1 MRLQSPGDVF
11 IYVPRTHSLKI
22 TRPCT
27 VITGNHIQVAV
38 RKDQERMKKR
48 IITRPTY
55 LIVLKI
61 LFFQR
66 YIDTIEKR
74 RQMNRFPPDKE

>member
-1 MRLQSPGDVF
+1 MRLQSSGDVF

-27 VITGNHIQVAV
+27 VITGNRIQVAV

-55 LIVLKI
+55 LIVLKTP
-61 LFFQR
+61 FFSALHR
-66 YIDTIEKR
+66 HYREKETDES
-74 RQMNRFPPDKE
+74 FPT